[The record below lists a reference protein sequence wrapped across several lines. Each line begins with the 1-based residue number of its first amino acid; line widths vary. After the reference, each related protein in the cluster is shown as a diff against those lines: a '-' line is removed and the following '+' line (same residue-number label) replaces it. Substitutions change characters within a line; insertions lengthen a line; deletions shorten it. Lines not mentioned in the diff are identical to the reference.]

1 MVIMRASDLTLI
13 GEPRDGRRVQR
24 KPAAVG
30 PRQRMKDERLARCL
44 AMKAALDETED
55 NALRCSISAQRGI
68 VPSKQDA
75 NWDVISPAASPVSSP
90 ARPSTSS
97 SGSLEYLAGSPEHL
111 VYDPTKPMGWSDEGP
126 VMQHAQIGK
135 RFSFHQVASKR
146 AELTQENESKRFA
159 QNQLLA
165 AVLAEAGEAD
175 EKVAEAALAR
185 KRAAKEREEAYAARM
200 AAAIRGL
207 DTPPDPEAAC
217 DQRAGLSG
225 TGEDPRLWRTRVQPP
240 PRCWW
245 PSAWV
250 YGTDESVERVDEG
263 KGATKKQHLR
273 NYGKVHAGYHDV
285 MPGLSPKTY
294 NLVSSYTYPERERM
308 GRLDALRDLPPGL
321 RPENDTA
328 VQTIRV
334 RTPNSK
340 YANEYSQVNSPCM
353 TKRFLFR
360 SEQRASTIHGLVLMP
375 ELPKEIAPASNPIA
389 AEATNAE
396 AKKRL
401 AKEAQRPERS
411 GDCLLGYRP
420 PSSGM
425 VADGFDPKQADEAAL
440 RGVFEVPREYASL
453 PHRGCGPVD
462 AAGSPRVDT
471 TGYFPDSVKPLKMD
485 GEPAQHAPKP
495 AAGYYLSQA
504 GVPMVGR
511 VSGEAGIPRRDRPV
525 GRQDDKTRRQ
535 DGRATLRGSTRWL
548 GNRQGEYS
556 FAKANSTQAVLK
568 EKTTPTP
575 TAGGSATSTA
585 SPAAAAPLASVPVV
599 PVDAEQQQDV
609 SAAVSLPLEPSHMLA
624 SAKPHGSPTPS
635 LMSTRLGA
643 ESPIH
648 FHDSSGDTPHGSA
661 VARSASVPLI
671 GQTTRGDRSDSTGTG
686 AGTGR
691 ARGGKVVTPG
701 GVAGRVAV
709 GAVTKASLKKA
720 AKNGSTVEF
729 SVTGWGTTG
738 SLNCTTGSTAMN
750 LFGSQ
755 AKQHADPPVRWYGK
769 QPKDTAIARN
779 QANRHVAR
787 NSL

>member
-1 MVIMRASDLTLI
+1 MVIMRASDLALI
-13 GEPRDGRRVQR
+13 GETKDGPRNGRRVQG

-55 NALRCSISAQRGI
+55 NALRCSISGQRGI
-68 VPSKQDA
+68 VPSRQDA
-75 NWDVISPAASPVSSP
+75 NWDVISPVASPVSSP
-90 ARPSTSS
+90 ARPPTSS
-97 SGSLEYLAGSPEHL
+97 TASLEYLACSPEHL
-111 VYDPTKPMGWSDEGP
+111 VYDPTMPMGWSDEGP
-126 VMQHAQIGK
+126 VMQHTQIGK
-135 RFSFHQVASKR
+135 RFSFEQVANKR
-146 AELTQENESKRFA
+146 AELTQKNESTRFA

-165 AVLAEAGEAD
+165 AVLAEAKKAD
-175 EKVAEAALAR
+175 EQFAEVALAR
-185 KRAAKEREEAYAARM
+185 KRAAAEREEAYAARM
-200 AAAIRGL
+200 KAAIRAL
-207 DTPPDPEAAC
+207 DTPPDPEPAC
-217 DQRAGLSG
+217 DHCAGLSDIV
-225 TGEDPRLWRTRVQPP
+225 EDARLWRTRVQPA

-263 KGATKKQHLR
+263 EAATKKQHLR

-294 NLVSSYTYPERERM
+294 NLISSYTYPERERM
-308 GRLDALRDLPPGL
+308 GRLDALRDLPSGL

-360 SEQRASTIHGLVLMP
+360 SEQRAATIHGLVLMP

-389 AEATNAE
+389 AAATNAE
-396 AKKRL
+396 AKERL
-401 AKEAQRPERS
+401 AKEVQRPERS
-411 GDCLLGYRP
+411 GDTLLGYRP

-425 VADGFDPKQADEAAL
+425 VADGFNPKQADEAAL
-440 RGVFEVPREYASL
+440 RGLFEVPRDYANL

-471 TGYFPDSVKPLKMD
+471 TGYFPDSVKPVKMD

-556 FAKANSTQAVLK
+556 FAKANTTQAALK
-568 EKTTPTP
+568 EKTTSTP
-575 TAGGSATSTA
+575 TAGGSTA
-585 SPAAAAPLASVPVV
+585 SPAGAGPPATAPVV
-599 PVDAEQQQDV
+599 PDDAEQQQDI
-609 SAAVSLPLEPSHMLA
+609 SAAVSLPSEPSHMLA
-624 SAKPHGSPTPS
+624 SANANSSPISSP
-635 LMSTRLGA
+635 MRLGA
-643 ESPIH
+643 ESPIRS
-648 FHDSSGDTPHGSA
+648 HDSNGDRPHGSA
-661 VARSASVPLI
+661 VARSASVPLL
-671 GQTTRGDRSDSTGTG
+671 GRTTRGDRSDPTGTG
-686 AGTGR
+686 TGTR
-691 ARGGKVVTPG
+691 TVRRGGKVVTPG
-701 GVAGRVAV
+701 GVAGRVAMC
-709 GAVTKASLKKA
+709 AVTKASLTKKA
-720 AKNGSTVEF
+720 KNNITVEL
-729 SVTGWGTTG
+729 SVSGWGTTG
-738 SLNCTTGSTAMN
+738 SLNCSTGSTTMN

-755 AKQHADPPVRWYGK
+755 SKQQADPAVRWYGK

-779 QANRHVAR
+779 AASRHVAR
-787 NSL
+787 HSL